1 MNIKEKAYQLFLDGN
16 SYQSIANELSISK
29 TTAHTHVK
37 EMKILNSI
45 DTKSYTEPAKP
56 NSNERGR
63 ISPTKKTISPM
74 DKKDGIE
81 VPTFPKSK
89 LFTGN
94 DLRTKEFETLAFTG
108 KFLELIG
115 EPEKNFSGMI
125 WGLPK
130 GGKSNFAFRFADY
143 LEEYFGDVLYI
154 AVEEGE
160 SQTLKGKIE
169 AIGGSTMTFL
179 DTKDIGEMKKYI
191 GDPKYSFVFIDSINR
206 AGISDEILET
216 IKAENPTKSIVSIVQ
231 ATKGGNFK
239 GDQALTH
246 NCGFIIKVIDGIA
259 HHEGR
264 YGPESKIEIFKEP
277 LYVKNPEKV
286 NKKTEKAPELND
298 KALFEDCKMT
308 KPPNPIQNILNN
320 YDNSSNLTPAECWAP
335 NKPFK
340 KPTNKSET
348 NIYVDFFKLYPK
360 TGFVTVAV
368 ILASYGLQYLF
379 KPSKNNQ

>member
-1 MNIKEKAYQLFLDGN
+1 MNIKERAYQLFLEGK
-16 SYQSIANELSISK
+16 SYQIIANELAISK
-29 TTAHTHVK
+29 TTAYSYVK
-37 EMKILNSI
+37 EMKLLNSNGFK
-45 DTKSYTEPAKP
+45 TNTEPIKP
-56 NSNERGR
+56 IRSIRNIQKHGIPKNTTDELQ
-63 ISPTKKTISPM
+63 SPN
-74 DKKDGIE
+74 
-81 VPTFPKSK
+81 FPKSK

-94 DLRTKEFETLAFTG
+94 DLVEKKFNTLAFTG

-130 GGKSNFAFRFADY
+130 GGKSNFAIRFADY
-143 LEEYFGDVLYI
+143 LQQDFGNVLYI

-169 AIGGSTMTFL
+169 DIGGSDLTFL
-179 DTKDIGEMKKYI
+179 DTKDIGEMKKYV

-206 AGISDEILET
+206 AGITDEILET
-216 IKAENPTKSIVSIVQ
+216 IKVENPTKSIVSIVQ

-259 HHEGR
+259 HHVGR

-286 NKKTEKAPELND
+286 KRTTENIRKFIEKTSLD
-298 KALFEDCKMT
+298 DCKSVKPSVEFQNLMT
-308 KPPNPIQNILNN
+308 NKHDGKNLSPTDCRASNIP
-320 YDNSSNLTPAECWAP
+320 Y
-335 NKPFK
+335 K
-340 KPTNKSET
+340 KPTNESET
-348 NIYVDFFKLYPK
+348 NIYVDLIQLFPK
-360 TGFVTVAV
+360 TTIAAGAI
-368 ILASYGLQYLF
+368 ILVGLGLRNLF